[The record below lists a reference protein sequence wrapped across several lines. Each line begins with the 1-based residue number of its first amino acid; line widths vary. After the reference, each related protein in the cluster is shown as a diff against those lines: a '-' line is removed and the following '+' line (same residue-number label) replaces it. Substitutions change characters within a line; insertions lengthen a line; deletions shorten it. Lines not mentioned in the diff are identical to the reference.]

1 MQELTSYHCFPSCLG
16 RSARVDVT
24 PVAKAFDKVS
34 LMAHLVKEEG
44 SQDPNPT
51 TPRAGRPTPVFT
63 DVKDEAEELSGTIPW
78 AVPVKPS
85 PDRSV
90 DGKVAAKASH
100 HHHRVEV
107 AHHHH
112 HLHLQP
118 APSAHHHTHHISC
131 LASPPPQMIFADD
144 CSRFAPD
151 ERHCPQPSA
160 GIRAEVCH
168 GGQTAASPAP
178 VNRQREDIL
187 EEDLRLSSSEEEEE
201 KFTSGMRR
209 LITRAELHRLH
220 ELHRR
225 HHL

>member
-1 MQELTSYHCFPSCLG
+1 MQELTSYQCFPSCSG

-34 LMAHLVKEEG
+34 LMAHLVKDEEG
-44 SQDPNPT
+44 SQDPNST
-51 TPRAGRPTPVFT
+51 TPRAGRPTPVFA

-112 HLHLQP
+112 HHLQP
-118 APSAHHHTHHISC
+118 APSAHLHTHHIPC
-131 LASPPPQMIFADD
+131 LASPPPQMIFVDD

-178 VNRQREDIL
+178 VNRQRVDL
-187 EEDLRLSSSEEEEE
+187 EEDLRLSSSEEDEE

-209 LITRAELHRLH
+209 MITRAELHRLH